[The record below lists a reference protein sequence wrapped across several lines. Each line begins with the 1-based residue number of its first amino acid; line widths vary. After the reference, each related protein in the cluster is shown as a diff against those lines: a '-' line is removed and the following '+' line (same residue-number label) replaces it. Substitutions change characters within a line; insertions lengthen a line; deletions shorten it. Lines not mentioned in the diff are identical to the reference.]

1 MPRAGRKPKPTALK
15 ELAGNPGGRPLND
28 AEPRPEPA
36 GDARPPY
43 RLMPKAR
50 RFWLENAPRLDAL
63 GLLSEIDLPA
73 FQMMATHF
81 GVAVE
86 AAEVIKAEG
95 IMTKDEHGLDR
106 KHPALQ
112 VLRDNSGAFRAY
124 AAEFGMTPSSRSR
137 VRSDAPEEQMSLADA
152 LFAAVRDVQEVG
164 DDGQA

>member
-1 MPRAGRKPKPTALK
+1 MTRAGRKPKPTVLK

-36 GDARPPY
+36 DGARPPY
-43 RLMPKAR
+43 RLPSKAR
-50 RFWLENAPRLDAL
+50 RFWLEQAPRLEAL
-63 GLLSEIDLPA
+63 GLLSEIDVPA
-73 FQMMATHF
+73 FQLMATHF

-86 AAEVIKAEG
+86 AAEVIRAEG

-137 VRSDAPEEQMSLADA
+137 VRADVAEEQMSLADV
-152 LFAAVRDVQEVG
+152 LFQAVAQAEVG
-164 DDGQA
+164 YDGEA